1 MSRIYNFAYLQ
12 VSEFSQDKRATL
24 RAVAHVPEAVV
35 NDSVSTSFSKHFLK
49 YCGKSLTIE

>member
-1 MSRIYNFAYLQ
+1 MSFAYLQ